1 MTNFAGID
9 IQADNIIV
17 FLKQELTF
25 HTVCRQLTNK
35 MIIHANAQERG
46 ITVTDDEVQAEA
58 DRLRRELKLE
68 STQKTLEWLKEKMI
82 TTDDWEQSI
91 YDHLLREKMATA
103 MFSQDAA
110 KQFHQSKLDYEKVVL
125 YKIVIDN
132 PQLAQELA
140 YQIEEE
146 EISFFEAAHL
156 HNVEAHH
163 RRNCGYEGEISR
175 WALAPDTAASIFS
188 APAKT
193 VVGPLSIETLCAL
206 FYVDEF
212 VEPEL
217 TEAVHKEIC
226 DRLFLA
232 WLDSELQRLVA

>member
-1 MTNFAGID
+1 MNFAGID

-25 HTVCRQLTNK
+25 HTVCRQLANK
-35 MIIHANAQERG
+35 MIIHAGAQERS
-46 ITVTDDEVQAEA
+46 ITVADDEVQAEA

-68 STQKTLEWLKEKMI
+68 NVQKTLEWLKEKMI

-91 YDHLLREKMATA
+91 HDHLLREKMATA
-103 MFSQDAA
+103 MFSDAA
-110 KQFHQSKLDYEKVVL
+110 TQQFHQSKLDHERVVL
-125 YKIVIDN
+125 YKIVTN
-132 PQLAQELA
+132 HPQLAQELA
-140 YQIEEE
+140 YRIEEE

-156 HNVEAHH
+156 HNLDAHQK
-163 RRNCGYEGEISR
+163 RNCGYEGEISR

-188 APAKT
+188 APVKT
-193 VVGPLSIETLCAL
+193 VVGPLVLDTLCAL

-212 VEPEL
+212 IKPEL
-217 TEAVHKEIC
+217 TEAIHKEIC
-226 DRLFLA
+226 DRLFSE